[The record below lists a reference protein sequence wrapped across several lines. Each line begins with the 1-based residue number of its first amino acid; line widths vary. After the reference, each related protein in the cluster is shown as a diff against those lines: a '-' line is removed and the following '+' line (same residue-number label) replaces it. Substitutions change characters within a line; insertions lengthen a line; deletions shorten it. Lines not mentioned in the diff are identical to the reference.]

1 MAQPPSDT
9 TLRWLLWVWAI
20 LGPPLFAVLA
30 LRPDLPCLPGYG
42 ASSGPRAGTLL
53 GDALFALGHPGLSL
67 PLTAAFLA
75 LFIATLA
82 APRLAPAGTETAR
95 LLGLVAAICI
105 LAALFVPAFTA
116 APADCATGPVAWTV
130 FSQVFLITAAAT
142 AFAWFAGQRR
152 DAA

>member
-1 MAQPPSDT
+1 MPPSDT
-9 TLRWLLWVWAI
+9 TIRWLLRVWVI
-20 LGPPLFAVLA
+20 LGPPLFTLLA

-42 ASSGPRAGTLL
+42 ASPGPQVGTLL
-53 GDALFALGHPGLSL
+53 GDFLFAVGHPGLSL
-67 PLTAAFLA
+67 PLTGAFLA

-82 APRLAPAGTETAR
+82 APRLAPAESETAR

-105 LAALFVPAFTA
+105 LAALFVPAFTP
-116 APADCATGPVAWTV
+116 APEDCASGPVAWTI

-142 AFAWFAGQRR
+142 ALAWFAGQHR